1 MPPKAVPEAKPKAG
15 VKRPRSAIGESEE
28 VQAPAKKRQSGADRS
43 LEFDV
48 EKALKDNFKGFRDFQ
63 LRMILDEEGN
73 SVEDRVR
80 QRKQLNEEDN
90 TRYPCG
96 KNFYKELK
104 EEYFAKAGNL
114 SGFPAVPGADT
125 QAYDMFKCVKVVI
138 RHNRGV
144 LPMQTYLETCEAL
157 KTLNLHGLLG
167 ATIKTNPGGKRGEVT
182 EFILDVMKFI
192 IKHDH
197 HTSHA
202 ESVAVAKPHFDNA

>member
-15 VKRPRSAIGESEE
+15 VERPRSAIGEPEE

-48 EKALKDNFKGFRDFQ
+48 EKALKDNLNGFSGFQ
-63 LRMILDEEGN
+63 LGMILDEEGN

-80 QRKQLNEEDN
+80 QRKQLNEADN
-90 TRYPCG
+90 NRYPCG

-125 QAYDMFKCVKVVI
+125 QDDEMFNCVKAVI
-138 RHNRGV
+138 RRNRDL

-157 KTLNLHGLLG
+157 NTLNLHGLLG
-167 ATIKTNPGGKRGEVT
+167 ATIKINQGGKRGEAT
-182 EFILDVMKFI
+182 ESILDVMK
-192 IKHDH
+192 
-197 HTSHA
+197 
-202 ESVAVAKPHFDNA
+202 